1 MLQEI
6 IKLLKFWESKTTK
19 APSQGAPEVPKQDPP
34 KQTINLDEKNPHPIG
49 TYQWYRFEW
58 DRTVVKPEFK
68 KYVSGIAKRIIE
80 NRGIYFKVQE
90 ATGVPWDLIGAIHYR
105 EASLDFSTCLHN
117 GDPLGKKTTHV
128 PAGRGPF
135 FTWEEAAVDAL
146 IYDNARKWTFN
157 GIESELAYAERYNGL
172 GYQRK
177 GLHSCYVFSMSNRIR
192 PRGRYTYD
200 FVYNPLA
207 STHDSAGV
215 AVILKEIES
224 LSKGKT

>member
-1 MLQEI
+1 MLDKI
-6 IKLLKFWESKTTK
+6 ISLLKFWESRTK
-19 APSQGAPEVPKQDPP
+19 EAPAKGAPESPKEQP
-34 KQTINLDEKNPHPIG
+34 KIDLQEPNPNPIG
-49 TYQWYRFEW
+49 TYSWYRFEW
-58 DRTVVKPEFK
+58 DRTIVLPEYK
-68 KYVSGIAKRIIE
+68 KYVQGLAKRIID
-80 NRGIYFKVQE
+80 NRGIYFKVQQ

-105 EASLDFSTCLHN
+105 EASFDFSTCLHN

-135 FTWEEAAVDAL
+135 FTWEEAAIDAL
-146 IYDNARKWTFN
+146 NYDNARKWTFN

-177 GLHSCYVFSMSNRIR
+177 GIHSCYVFSMSNRIR
-192 PRGRYTYD
+192 SRGRYTYD

-224 LSKGKT
+224 LSKGNT